1 MLDCR
6 NGQNSEVFLLK
17 YLDSLPRDILM
28 SYTRITHRNF
38 NSSSNVYDVVL
49 FTSAALKSPE
59 EGLSEKMVL
68 NTVKNAC
75 STYTK

>member
-1 MLDCR
+1 
-6 NGQNSEVFLLK
+6 
-17 YLDSLPRDILM
+17 M

-49 FTSAALKSPE
+49 FTYAALKSPE

-75 STYTK
+75 SAYTK